1 MNEELKNIDFETYEQ
16 VVELHKR
23 ESVSAWRAAIGLQD
37 VDGLRVSEYLKKTAV
52 KHIEGDIIQQLKP
65 SEMEQVIISKQQKAI
80 QETISAKIRNG
91 FVLKADGEQSLN
103 EAKIIVEME
112 IKKGGE

>member
-1 MNEELKNIDFETYEQ
+1 
-16 VVELHKR
+16 
-23 ESVSAWRAAIGLQD
+23 
-37 VDGLRVSEYLKKTAV
+37 
-52 KHIEGDIIQQLKP
+52 
-65 SEMEQVIISKQQKAI
+65 MEQVIISKQQKAI

-91 FVLKADGEQSLN
+91 FVLKADSEQSLN